1 MYMHISF
8 DAFARNVRQR
18 LIELSE
24 MASPMKM
31 KRTNLQ
37 QRVLSAG
44 VILLTVAGLAACGG
58 DKAKKT
64 GQALASV
71 NGEEITALQLNEE
84 LQRAGVPAAQQEV
97 ASKQLLEALIDRQ
110 VVENAAVKDKLD
122 RDPKVMQAIE
132 RAKALIISQAY
143 MQKKLSGIARPTKA
157 EVEEYFNKHPE
168 LFSNRKQF
176 DMRQLLIASKDM
188 NDALKQVID
197 KSKSLDEV
205 AAWMDSNK
213 VGFARGQVSRTTT
226 DLAPELGAKLQGMP
240 KGQLFIINEGERSML
255 MSIVDV
261 KDVPLTLAVAG
272 PQIEQYLVN
281 TRTKDGAKQ
290 EMDRLRA
297 AAKIEYLNQ
306 AAPATA
312 GTAASGAAAAAP
324 AASAGTGATER
335 GVAGLK

>member
-1 MYMHISF
+1 
-8 DAFARNVRQR
+8 
-18 LIELSE
+18 
-24 MASPMKM
+24 MKM
-31 KRTNLQ
+31 KRIDVQ
-37 QRVLSAG
+37 QRILTAG

-58 DKAKKT
+58 DKQKKV

-84 LQRAGVPAAQQEV
+84 LQRAGVPAAQQEA

-110 VVENAAVKDKLD
+110 VVENVALKEKID
-122 RDPKVMQAIE
+122 RDPKVMQAVE

-143 MQKKLSGIARPTKA
+143 MQKKLSGMARPSKA
-157 EVEEYFNKHPE
+157 EVEDYFNKHPE

-205 AAWMDSNK
+205 AAWMESSK
-213 VGFARGQVSRTTT
+213 IGFARAQVSRTTT
-226 DLAPELGAKLQGMP
+226 DLAPELIAKLQAMP
-240 KGQLFIINEGERSML
+240 KGQLFIINEGERAML
-255 MSIVDV
+255 MTIIDI
-261 KDVPLTLAVAG
+261 KDVPVKLAAAA

-281 TRTKDGAKQ
+281 TRTKDAAKQ
-290 EMDRLRA
+290 EMERLRA

-306 AAPATA
+306 PAAA
-312 GTAASGAAAAAP
+312 TAASGAAS
-324 AASAGTGATER
+324 AASANASAAAAAR

>member
-1 MYMHISF
+1 
-8 DAFARNVRQR
+8 
-18 LIELSE
+18 
-24 MASPMKM
+24 M
-31 KRTNLQ
+31 KRIDVQ
-37 QRVLSAG
+37 QRILTAG

-58 DKAKKT
+58 DKQKKV

-84 LQRAGVPAAQQEV
+84 LQRAGVPAAQQEA

-110 VVENAAVKDKLD
+110 VVENVALKEKID

-143 MQKKLSGIARPTKA
+143 MQKKLSGIARPSKA
-157 EVEEYFNKHPE
+157 EVEDYFNKHPE

-205 AAWMDSNK
+205 AAWMESNK
-213 VGFARGQVSRTTT
+213 IGFARGQVSRTTT
-226 DLAPELGAKLQGMP
+226 DLAPELVAKLQSMP
-240 KGQLFIINEGERSML
+240 KGQLFIINEGERAML
-255 MSIVDV
+255 MTIVDIKEVPV
-261 KDVPLTLAVAG
+261 KLAAAA

-281 TRTKDGAKQ
+281 TRAKDAAKQ
-290 EMDRLRA
+290 EMERLRA

-306 AAPATA
+306 PAASAA
-312 GTAASGAAAAAP
+312 TAASGAAS
-324 AASAGTGATER
+324 AASASASAAATAR

>member
-1 MYMHISF
+1 M
-8 DAFARNVRQR
+8 NV
-18 LIELSE
+18 
-24 MASPMKM
+24 
-31 KRTNLQ
+31 Q
-37 QRVLSAG
+37 QRILTAG

-58 DKAKKT
+58 DKQKKV

-84 LQRAGVPAAQQEV
+84 LQRAGVPAAQQEA

-110 VVENAAVKDKLD
+110 VVENVALKEKID
-122 RDPKVMQAIE
+122 RDPKVMQAVE

-143 MQKKLSGIARPTKA
+143 MQKKLSGMAPPSKA
-157 EVEEYFNKHPE
+157 EVEDYFNKHPE

-205 AAWMDSNK
+205 AAWMESNK
-213 VGFARGQVSRTTT
+213 IGFARAQVSRTTT
-226 DLAPELGAKLQGMP
+226 DLAPELVTKLQAMP
-240 KGQLFIINEGERSML
+240 KGQLFIINEGERAML
-255 MSIVDV
+255 MTIVDI
-261 KDVPLTLAVAG
+261 KDVPVKLAAAA

-281 TRTKDGAKQ
+281 TRTKDAAKK
-290 EMDRLRA
+290 EMERLRA

-306 AAPATA
+306 PAASAA
-312 GTAASGAAAAAP
+312 TAASGAAS
-324 AASAGTGATER
+324 AASASASAAATAR

>member
-1 MYMHISF
+1 
-8 DAFARNVRQR
+8 
-18 LIELSE
+18 
-24 MASPMKM
+24 MKM
-31 KRTNLQ
+31 NRIDVQ
-37 QRVLSAG
+37 QRILTAG

-58 DKAKKT
+58 DKQKKV

-84 LQRAGVPAAQQEV
+84 LQRAGVPAAQQEA

-110 VVENAAVKDKLD
+110 VVENVALKEKID

-143 MQKKLSGIARPTKA
+143 MQKKLSGIARPSKA
-157 EVEEYFNKHPE
+157 EVEDYFNKHPE

-176 DMRQLLIASKDM
+176 DMRQLLISSKDM

-205 AAWMDSNK
+205 AAWMESNK
-213 VGFARGQVSRTTT
+213 IGFARGQVSRTTT
-226 DLAPELGAKLQGMP
+226 ELAPELVAKLQAMP
-240 KGQLFIINEGERSML
+240 KGQLFIINEGERAML
-255 MSIVDV
+255 MTIVDIKEVPV
-261 KDVPLTLAVAG
+261 KLAAAA

-281 TRTKDGAKQ
+281 TRTKDAAKQ
-290 EMDRLRA
+290 EMERLRA

-306 AAPATA
+306 PAAAA
-312 GTAASGAAAAAP
+312 TAASGAAS
-324 AASAGTGATER
+324 AASAGASAAATAR

>member
-1 MYMHISF
+1 
-8 DAFARNVRQR
+8 
-18 LIELSE
+18 
-24 MASPMKM
+24 M
-31 KRTNLQ
+31 KRMNVQ
-37 QRVLSAG
+37 QRILTAG

-58 DKAKKT
+58 DKQKKV

-84 LQRAGVPAAQQEV
+84 LQRAGVPAAQQEA

-110 VVENAAVKDKLD
+110 VVENVALKEKID
-122 RDPKVMQAIE
+122 RDPKVMQAVE

-143 MQKKLSGIARPTKA
+143 MQKKLSGMAPPSKA
-157 EVEEYFNKHPE
+157 EVEDYFNKHPE

-205 AAWMDSNK
+205 AAWMESNK
-213 VGFARGQVSRTTT
+213 IGFARAQVSRTTT
-226 DLAPELGAKLQGMP
+226 DLAPELVGKLQSMP
-240 KGQLFIINEGERSML
+240 KGQLFIINEGERAML
-255 MSIVDV
+255 MTIVDI
-261 KDVPLTLAVAG
+261 KDVPVKLATAA

-281 TRTKDGAKQ
+281 TRAKDAAKQ
-290 EMDRLRA
+290 EMERLRA

-306 AAPATA
+306 PAASAA
-312 GTAASGAAAAAP
+312 TAASGAAS
-324 AASAGTGATER
+324 AASASASAAATAR

>member
-1 MYMHISF
+1 
-8 DAFARNVRQR
+8 
-18 LIELSE
+18 

-31 KRTNLQ
+31 KRIDVQ
-37 QRVLSAG
+37 QRILTAG

-58 DKAKKT
+58 DKQKKV

-84 LQRAGVPAAQQEV
+84 LQRAGVPAAQQEA

-110 VVENAAVKDKLD
+110 VVENVALKEKID
-122 RDPKVMQAIE
+122 RDPKVMQAVE

-143 MQKKLSGIARPTKA
+143 MQKKLSGMAPPSKA
-157 EVEEYFNKHPE
+157 EVEDYFNKHPE

-205 AAWMDSNK
+205 AAWMESNK
-213 VGFARGQVSRTTT
+213 IGFARAQVSRTTT
-226 DLAPELGAKLQGMP
+226 DLAPELVTKLQAMP
-240 KGQLFIINEGERSML
+240 KGQLFIINEGERAML
-255 MSIVDV
+255 MTIVDI
-261 KDVPLTLAVAG
+261 KDVPVKLAAAA

-281 TRTKDGAKQ
+281 TRAKDAAKK

-306 AAPATA
+306 PAASAA
-312 GTAASGAAAAAP
+312 TAASGAAS
-324 AASAGTGATER
+324 AASASASAAATAR

>member
-1 MYMHISF
+1 
-8 DAFARNVRQR
+8 
-18 LIELSE
+18 
-24 MASPMKM
+24 MKM
-31 KRTNLQ
+31 KRMNVQ
-37 QRVLSAG
+37 QRILTAG

-58 DKAKKT
+58 DKQKKV

-84 LQRAGVPAAQQEV
+84 LQRAGVPAAQQEA

-110 VVENAAVKDKLD
+110 VVENVALKEKID
-122 RDPKVMQAIE
+122 RDPKVMQAVE

-143 MQKKLSGIARPTKA
+143 MQKKLSGMAPPSKA
-157 EVEEYFNKHPE
+157 EVEDYFNKHPE

-176 DMRQLLIASKDM
+176 DMRQLLISSKDM

-205 AAWMDSNK
+205 AAWMESNK
-213 VGFARGQVSRTTT
+213 IGFARAQVSRTTT
-226 DLAPELGAKLQGMP
+226 DLAPELVAKLQSMP
-240 KGQLFIINEGERSML
+240 KGQLFIINEGERAML
-255 MSIVDV
+255 MTIVDI
-261 KDVPLTLAVAG
+261 KDVPVKLAAAA

-281 TRTKDGAKQ
+281 TRAKDAAKQ
-290 EMDRLRA
+290 EMERLRA

-306 AAPATA
+306 PAAASA
-312 GTAASGAAAAAP
+312 ATAASGAAS
-324 AASAGTGATER
+324 AASASASAAATAR

>member
-1 MYMHISF
+1 
-8 DAFARNVRQR
+8 
-18 LIELSE
+18 
-24 MASPMKM
+24 M
-31 KRTNLQ
+31 KRINVQ
-37 QRVLSAG
+37 QRILTAG

-58 DKAKKT
+58 DKQKKV

-84 LQRAGVPAAQQEV
+84 LQRAGVPAAQQEA

-110 VVENAAVKDKLD
+110 VVENVALKEKID
-122 RDPKVMQAIE
+122 RDPKVMQAVE

-143 MQKKLSGIARPTKA
+143 MQKKLSGMAPPSKA
-157 EVEEYFNKHPE
+157 EVEDYFNKHPE

-205 AAWMDSNK
+205 AAWMESNK
-213 VGFARGQVSRTTT
+213 IGFARAQVSRTTT
-226 DLAPELGAKLQGMP
+226 DLAPELVTKLQAMP
-240 KGQLFIINEGERSML
+240 KGQLFIINEGERAML
-255 MSIVDV
+255 MTIVDIKEVPV
-261 KDVPLTLAVAG
+261 KLAAAA

-281 TRTKDGAKQ
+281 TRAKDAAKQ
-290 EMDRLRA
+290 EMERLRA

-306 AAPATA
+306 PAAATA
-312 GTAASGAAAAAP
+312 AASGAAS
-324 AASAGTGATER
+324 AASASASAAATAR

>member
-1 MYMHISF
+1 
-8 DAFARNVRQR
+8 
-18 LIELSE
+18 
-24 MASPMKM
+24 M
-31 KRTNLQ
+31 KRMNVQ
-37 QRVLSAG
+37 QRILTAG

-58 DKAKKT
+58 DKQKKV

-84 LQRAGVPAAQQEV
+84 LQRAGVPAAQQEA

-110 VVENAAVKDKLD
+110 VVENVALKEKID
-122 RDPKVMQAIE
+122 RDPKVMQAVE

-143 MQKKLSGIARPTKA
+143 MQKKLSGMAPPSKA
-157 EVEEYFNKHPE
+157 EVEDYFNKHPE

-205 AAWMDSNK
+205 AAWMESNK
-213 VGFARGQVSRTTT
+213 IGFARGQVSRTTT
-226 DLAPELGAKLQGMP
+226 DLAPELVGKLQSMP
-240 KGQLFIINEGERSML
+240 KGQLFIINEGERAML
-255 MSIVDV
+255 MTIVDIKEVPV
-261 KDVPLTLAVAG
+261 KLAAAA

-281 TRTKDGAKQ
+281 TRAKDAAKQ
-290 EMDRLRA
+290 EMERLRA

-306 AAPATA
+306 PAASAA
-312 GTAASGAAAAAP
+312 TAASGAAS
-324 AASAGTGATER
+324 AASASASAAATAR

>member
-1 MYMHISF
+1 
-8 DAFARNVRQR
+8 
-18 LIELSE
+18 
-24 MASPMKM
+24 M
-31 KRTNLQ
+31 KRMNVP
-37 QRVLSAG
+37 QRILTAG

-58 DKAKKT
+58 DKQKKV

-84 LQRAGVPAAQQEV
+84 LQRAGVPAAQQEA

-110 VVENAAVKDKLD
+110 VVENVALKEKID
-122 RDPKVMQAIE
+122 RDPKVMQAVE

-143 MQKKLSGIARPTKA
+143 MQKKLSGMAPPSKA
-157 EVEEYFNKHPE
+157 EVEDYFNKHPE

-205 AAWMDSNK
+205 AAWMESNK
-213 VGFARGQVSRTTT
+213 IGFARGQVSRTTT
-226 DLAPELGAKLQGMP
+226 DLAPELVAKLQSMP
-240 KGQLFIINEGERSML
+240 KGQLFIINEGERAML
-255 MSIVDV
+255 MTIVDIKEVPV
-261 KDVPLTLAVAG
+261 KLAAAA

-281 TRTKDGAKQ
+281 TRAKDAAKQ
-290 EMDRLRA
+290 EMERLRA

-306 AAPATA
+306 PAAA
-312 GTAASGAAAAAP
+312 TAASGAAS
-324 AASAGTGATER
+324 AASASASAAATAR

>member
-1 MYMHISF
+1 
-8 DAFARNVRQR
+8 
-18 LIELSE
+18 
-24 MASPMKM
+24 M
-31 KRTNLQ
+31 KRIDVQ
-37 QRVLSAG
+37 QRILTAG

-58 DKAKKT
+58 DKQKKV

-84 LQRAGVPAAQQEV
+84 LQRAGVPAAQQEA

-110 VVENAAVKDKLD
+110 VVENVALKEKID
-122 RDPKVMQAIE
+122 RDPKVMQAVE

-143 MQKKLSGIARPTKA
+143 MQKKLSGIARPSKA
-157 EVEEYFNKHPE
+157 EVEDYFNKHPE

-205 AAWMDSNK
+205 AAWMESNK
-213 VGFARGQVSRTTT
+213 IGFARAQVSRTTT
-226 DLAPELGAKLQGMP
+226 DLAPELVGKLQSMP
-240 KGQLFIINEGERSML
+240 KGQLFIINEGDRAML
-255 MSIVDV
+255 MTIIDI
-261 KDVPLTLAVAG
+261 KDVPVKLAAAA

-281 TRTKDGAKQ
+281 TRAKDAAKK

-306 AAPATA
+306 PAAATA
-312 GTAASGAAAAAP
+312 ATAASGAAS
-324 AASAGTGATER
+324 AASASAGAAAAAR

>member
-1 MYMHISF
+1 
-8 DAFARNVRQR
+8 
-18 LIELSE
+18 
-24 MASPMKM
+24 M
-31 KRTNLQ
+31 KRINVQ
-37 QRVLSAG
+37 QRILTAG

-58 DKAKKT
+58 DKQKKV

-84 LQRAGVPAAQQEV
+84 LQRAGVPAAQQEA

-110 VVENAAVKDKLD
+110 VVENVALKEKID
-122 RDPKVMQAIE
+122 RDPKVMQAVE

-143 MQKKLSGIARPTKA
+143 MQKKLSGMAPPSKA
-157 EVEEYFNKHPE
+157 EVEDYFNKHPE

-176 DMRQLLIASKDM
+176 DMRQLLISSKDM

-205 AAWMDSNK
+205 AAWMESNK
-213 VGFARGQVSRTTT
+213 IGFARGQVSRTTT
-226 DLAPELGAKLQGMP
+226 DLAPELVGKLQSMP
-240 KGQLFIINEGERSML
+240 KGQLFIINEGDRAML
-255 MSIVDV
+255 MTIVDIKEVPV
-261 KDVPLTLAVAG
+261 KLAAAA

-281 TRTKDGAKQ
+281 TRTKDAAKQ
-290 EMDRLRA
+290 EMERLRA

-306 AAPATA
+306 PAAA
-312 GTAASGAAAAAP
+312 TAASGAAS
-324 AASAGTGATER
+324 AASASASAAATAR

>member
-1 MYMHISF
+1 
-8 DAFARNVRQR
+8 
-18 LIELSE
+18 
-24 MASPMKM
+24 M
-31 KRTNLQ
+31 KRMNVQ
-37 QRVLSAG
+37 QRILTAG

-58 DKAKKT
+58 DKQKKV

-110 VVENAAVKDKLD
+110 VVENVALKEKID
-122 RDPKVMQAIE
+122 RDPKVMQAVE

-143 MQKKLSGIARPTKA
+143 MQKKLSGMAPPSKA
-157 EVEEYFNKHPE
+157 EVEDYFNKHPE

-205 AAWMDSNK
+205 AAWMESNK
-213 VGFARGQVSRTTT
+213 IGFARAQVSRTTT
-226 DLAPELGAKLQGMP
+226 DLAPELVAKLQSMP
-240 KGQLFIINEGERSML
+240 KGQLFIINEGERAML
-255 MSIVDV
+255 MTIVDI
-261 KDVPLTLAVAG
+261 KDVPVKLAAAA

-281 TRTKDGAKQ
+281 TRAKDAAKQ

-306 AAPATA
+306 PAA
-312 GTAASGAAAAAP
+312 TAASGAAS
-324 AASAGTGATER
+324 AASASASAAATAR

>member
-1 MYMHISF
+1 
-8 DAFARNVRQR
+8 
-18 LIELSE
+18 
-24 MASPMKM
+24 MKM
-31 KRTNLQ
+31 KRMNVQ
-37 QRVLSAG
+37 QRILTAG

-58 DKAKKT
+58 DKQKKV

-84 LQRAGVPAAQQEV
+84 LQRAGVPAAQQEA

-110 VVENAAVKDKLD
+110 VVENVALKEKID
-122 RDPKVMQAIE
+122 RDPKVMQAVE

-143 MQKKLSGIARPTKA
+143 MQKKLSGMAPPSKA
-157 EVEEYFNKHPE
+157 EVEDYFNKHPE

-205 AAWMDSNK
+205 AAWMESNK
-213 VGFARGQVSRTTT
+213 IGFARAQVSRTTT
-226 DLAPELGAKLQGMP
+226 DLAPELVAKLQSMP
-240 KGQLFIINEGERSML
+240 KGQLFIINEGERAML
-255 MSIVDV
+255 MTIVDI
-261 KDVPLTLAVAG
+261 KDVPVKLAAAA

-281 TRTKDGAKQ
+281 TRAKDAAKQ
-290 EMDRLRA
+290 EMERLRA

-306 AAPATA
+306 PAAASA
-312 GTAASGAAAAAP
+312 ATAASGAAS
-324 AASAGTGATER
+324 AASASASAAATAR

>member
-1 MYMHISF
+1 
-8 DAFARNVRQR
+8 
-18 LIELSE
+18 
-24 MASPMKM
+24 M
-31 KRTNLQ
+31 KRMNVP
-37 QRVLSAG
+37 QRILTAG

-58 DKAKKT
+58 DKQKKV

-84 LQRAGVPAAQQEV
+84 LQRAGVPAAQQEA

-110 VVENAAVKDKLD
+110 VVENVALKEKID
-122 RDPKVMQAIE
+122 RDPKVMQAVE

-143 MQKKLSGIARPTKA
+143 MQKKLSGMAPPSKA
-157 EVEEYFNKHPE
+157 EVEDYFNKHPE

-205 AAWMDSNK
+205 AAWMESNK
-213 VGFARGQVSRTTT
+213 IGFARAQVSRTTT
-226 DLAPELGAKLQGMP
+226 DLAPELVGKLQSMP
-240 KGQLFIINEGERSML
+240 KGQLFIINEGERAML
-255 MSIVDV
+255 MTIVDI
-261 KDVPLTLAVAG
+261 KDVPVKLAAAA

-281 TRTKDGAKQ
+281 TRAKDAAKQ
-290 EMDRLRA
+290 EMERLRA

-306 AAPATA
+306 PAAA
-312 GTAASGAAAAAP
+312 TAASGAAS
-324 AASAGTGATER
+324 AASASASAAATAR

>member
-1 MYMHISF
+1 
-8 DAFARNVRQR
+8 
-18 LIELSE
+18 
-24 MASPMKM
+24 MKM
-31 KRTNLQ
+31 KRIDVQ
-37 QRVLSAG
+37 QRILTAG

-58 DKAKKT
+58 DKQKKV

-84 LQRAGVPAAQQEV
+84 LQRAGVPAAQQEA

-110 VVENAAVKDKLD
+110 VVENVALKEKID
-122 RDPKVMQAIE
+122 RDPKVMQAVE

-143 MQKKLSGIARPTKA
+143 MQKKLSGMARPSKA
-157 EVEEYFNKHPE
+157 EVEDYFNKHPE

-205 AAWMDSNK
+205 AAWMESNK
-213 VGFARGQVSRTTT
+213 IGFARAQVSRTTT
-226 DLAPELGAKLQGMP
+226 DLAPELIAKLQAMP
-240 KGQLFIINEGERSML
+240 KGQLFIINEGERAML
-255 MSIVDV
+255 MTIVDI
-261 KDVPLTLAVAG
+261 KDVPVKLAAAA

-281 TRTKDGAKQ
+281 TRTKDAAKQ
-290 EMDRLRA
+290 EMERLRA

-306 AAPATA
+306 PAAAT
-312 GTAASGAAAAAP
+312 TASGAAS
-324 AASAGTGATER
+324 AASASASAAATAR

>member
-1 MYMHISF
+1 
-8 DAFARNVRQR
+8 
-18 LIELSE
+18 
-24 MASPMKM
+24 M
-31 KRTNLQ
+31 KRIDVQ
-37 QRVLSAG
+37 QRILTAG

-58 DKAKKT
+58 DKQKKV

-84 LQRAGVPAAQQEV
+84 LQRAGVPAAQQEA

-110 VVENAAVKDKLD
+110 VVENVALKEKID

-143 MQKKLSGIARPTKA
+143 MQKKLSGMAPPSKA
-157 EVEEYFNKHPE
+157 EVEDYFNKHPE

-205 AAWMDSNK
+205 AAWMESNK
-213 VGFARGQVSRTTT
+213 IGFARAQVSRTTT
-226 DLAPELGAKLQGMP
+226 DLAPELVGKLQSMP
-240 KGQLFIINEGERSML
+240 KGQLFIINEGERAML
-255 MSIVDV
+255 MTIVDIKEVPV
-261 KDVPLTLAVAG
+261 KLAAAA

-281 TRTKDGAKQ
+281 TRTKDAAKQ
-290 EMDRLRA
+290 EMERLRA

-306 AAPATA
+306 PAAA
-312 GTAASGAAAAAP
+312 TAASGAAS
-324 AASAGTGATER
+324 AASASAGAAATAR

>member
-1 MYMHISF
+1 
-8 DAFARNVRQR
+8 
-18 LIELSE
+18 
-24 MASPMKM
+24 M
-31 KRTNLQ
+31 KRINVQ
-37 QRVLSAG
+37 QRILTAG

-58 DKAKKT
+58 DKQKKV

-84 LQRAGVPAAQQEV
+84 LQRAGVPAAQQEA

-110 VVENAAVKDKLD
+110 VVENVALKEKID
-122 RDPKVMQAIE
+122 RDPKVMQAVE

-143 MQKKLSGIARPTKA
+143 MQKKLSGMAPPSKA
-157 EVEEYFNKHPE
+157 EVEDYFNKHPE

-205 AAWMDSNK
+205 AAWMESNK
-213 VGFARGQVSRTTT
+213 IGFARAQVSRTTT
-226 DLAPELGAKLQGMP
+226 DLAPELVAKLQSMP
-240 KGQLFIINEGERSML
+240 KGQLFIINEGERAML
-255 MSIVDV
+255 MTIVDI
-261 KDVPLTLAVAG
+261 KDVPVKLAVAA

-281 TRTKDGAKQ
+281 TRAKDAAKQ
-290 EMDRLRA
+290 EMERLRA

-306 AAPATA
+306 PAASAA
-312 GTAASGAAAAAP
+312 TAASGAAS
-324 AASAGTGATER
+324 AASASASAAATAR

>member
-1 MYMHISF
+1 M
-8 DAFARNVRQR
+8 
-18 LIELSE
+18 
-24 MASPMKM
+24 
-31 KRTNLQ
+31 
-37 QRVLSAG
+37 
-44 VILLTVAGLAACGG
+44 AGLAACGG
-58 DKAKKT
+58 DKQKKV

-84 LQRAGVPAAQQEV
+84 LQRAGVPAAQQEA

-110 VVENAAVKDKLD
+110 VVENVALKEKID
-122 RDPKVMQAIE
+122 RDPKVMQAVE

-143 MQKKLSGIARPTKA
+143 MQKKLSGIARPSKA
-157 EVEEYFNKHPE
+157 EVEDYFNKHPE

-205 AAWMDSNK
+205 AAWMESNK
-213 VGFARGQVSRTTT
+213 IGFARAQVSRTTT
-226 DLAPELGAKLQGMP
+226 DLAPELVGKLQSMP
-240 KGQLFIINEGERSML
+240 KGQLFIINEGDRAML
-255 MSIVDV
+255 MTIVDI
-261 KDVPLTLAVAG
+261 KDVPVKLAAAA

-281 TRTKDGAKQ
+281 TRAKDAAKK

-306 AAPATA
+306 PAASAA
-312 GTAASGAAAAAP
+312 TAASGAAS
-324 AASAGTGATER
+324 AASASASAAATAR

>member
-1 MYMHISF
+1 
-8 DAFARNVRQR
+8 
-18 LIELSE
+18 
-24 MASPMKM
+24 M
-31 KRTNLQ
+31 KRMNVQ
-37 QRVLSAG
+37 QRILTAG

-58 DKAKKT
+58 DKQKKV

-84 LQRAGVPAAQQEV
+84 LQRAGVPAAQQEA

-110 VVENAAVKDKLD
+110 VVENVALKEKID
-122 RDPKVMQAIE
+122 RDPKVMQAVE

-143 MQKKLSGIARPTKA
+143 MQKKLSGIARPSKA
-157 EVEEYFNKHPE
+157 EVEDYFNKHPE

-205 AAWMDSNK
+205 AAWMESNK
-213 VGFARGQVSRTTT
+213 IGFARAQVSRTTT
-226 DLAPELGAKLQGMP
+226 DLAPELVAKLQSMP
-240 KGQLFIINEGERSML
+240 KGQLFIINEGERAML
-255 MSIVDV
+255 MTIVDI
-261 KDVPLTLAVAG
+261 KDVPVKLAVAA

-281 TRTKDGAKQ
+281 TRAKDAAKQ
-290 EMDRLRA
+290 EMERLRA

-306 AAPATA
+306 PAASAA
-312 GTAASGAAAAAP
+312 TAASGAAS
-324 AASAGTGATER
+324 AASASASAAATAR

>member
-1 MYMHISF
+1 
-8 DAFARNVRQR
+8 
-18 LIELSE
+18 
-24 MASPMKM
+24 M
-31 KRTNLQ
+31 KRMNVQ
-37 QRVLSAG
+37 QRILTAG

-58 DKAKKT
+58 DKQKKV

-110 VVENAAVKDKLD
+110 VVENVALKEKID
-122 RDPKVMQAIE
+122 RDPKVMQAVE

-143 MQKKLSGIARPTKA
+143 MQKKLSGMAPPSKA
-157 EVEEYFNKHPE
+157 EVEDYFNKHPE

-205 AAWMDSNK
+205 AAWMESNK
-213 VGFARGQVSRTTT
+213 IGFARGQVSRTTT
-226 DLAPELGAKLQGMP
+226 DLAPELVAKLQSMP
-240 KGQLFIINEGERSML
+240 KGQLFIINEGERAML
-255 MSIVDV
+255 MTIVDI
-261 KDVPLTLAVAG
+261 KDVPVKLAAAA

-281 TRTKDGAKQ
+281 TRAKDAAKQ
-290 EMDRLRA
+290 EMERLRA

-306 AAPATA
+306 PAASAA
-312 GTAASGAAAAAP
+312 TAASGATSASASAAATA
-324 AASAGTGATER
+324 R

>member
-1 MYMHISF
+1 
-8 DAFARNVRQR
+8 
-18 LIELSE
+18 
-24 MASPMKM
+24 M
-31 KRTNLQ
+31 KRINVQ
-37 QRVLSAG
+37 QRILTAG

-58 DKAKKT
+58 DKQKKV

-84 LQRAGVPAAQQEV
+84 LQRAGVPAAQQEA

-110 VVENAAVKDKLD
+110 VVENVALKEKID

-143 MQKKLSGIARPTKA
+143 MQKKLSGIAPPSKA
-157 EVEEYFNKHPE
+157 EVEDYFNKHPE

-188 NDALKQVID
+188 NEALKQVID

-205 AAWMDSNK
+205 AAWMESNK
-213 VGFARGQVSRTTT
+213 IGFARGQVSRTTT
-226 DLAPELGAKLQGMP
+226 ELAPELVAKLQAMP
-240 KGQLFIINEGERSML
+240 KGQLFIINEGERAML
-255 MSIVDV
+255 MTIVDI
-261 KDVPLTLAVAG
+261 KDVPLKLAVAA

-281 TRTKDGAKQ
+281 TRTKDAAKQ
-290 EMDRLRA
+290 EMERLRA

-306 AAPATA
+306 PAAA
-312 GTAASGAAAAAP
+312 TAASGAAS
-324 AASAGTGATER
+324 AASASASAAATAR

>member
-1 MYMHISF
+1 
-8 DAFARNVRQR
+8 
-18 LIELSE
+18 
-24 MASPMKM
+24 M
-31 KRTNLQ
+31 KRIDVQ
-37 QRVLSAG
+37 QRILTAG

-58 DKAKKT
+58 DKQKKV

-84 LQRAGVPAAQQEV
+84 LQRAGVPAAQQEA

-110 VVENAAVKDKLD
+110 VVENVALKEKID
-122 RDPKVMQAIE
+122 RDPKVMQAVE

-143 MQKKLSGIARPTKA
+143 MQKKLSGMAPPSKA
-157 EVEEYFNKHPE
+157 EVEDYFNKHPE

-205 AAWMDSNK
+205 AAWMESNK
-213 VGFARGQVSRTTT
+213 IGFARAQVSRTTT
-226 DLAPELGAKLQGMP
+226 DLAPELVAKLQSMP
-240 KGQLFIINEGERSML
+240 KGQLFIINEGERAML
-255 MSIVDV
+255 MTIVDIKEVPV
-261 KDVPLTLAVAG
+261 KLAAAA

-281 TRTKDGAKQ
+281 TRAKDAAKQ
-290 EMDRLRA
+290 EMERLRA

-306 AAPATA
+306 
-312 GTAASGAAAAAP
+312 P
-324 AASAGTGATER
+324 AASAATAASASASAAATAR

>member
-1 MYMHISF
+1 
-8 DAFARNVRQR
+8 
-18 LIELSE
+18 
-24 MASPMKM
+24 M
-31 KRTNLQ
+31 KRMNVQ
-37 QRVLSAG
+37 QRILTAG

-58 DKAKKT
+58 DKQKKV

-84 LQRAGVPAAQQEV
+84 LQRAGVPAAQQEA

-110 VVENAAVKDKLD
+110 VVENVALKEKID
-122 RDPKVMQAIE
+122 RDPKVMQAVE

-143 MQKKLSGIARPTKA
+143 MQKKLSGMAPPSKA
-157 EVEEYFNKHPE
+157 EVEDYFNKHPE

-205 AAWMDSNK
+205 AAWMESNK
-213 VGFARGQVSRTTT
+213 IGFARAQVSRTTT
-226 DLAPELGAKLQGMP
+226 DLAPELVAKLQAMP
-240 KGQLFIINEGERSML
+240 KGQLFIINEGERAML
-255 MSIVDV
+255 MTIVDI
-261 KDVPLTLAVAG
+261 KDVPVKLAAAA

-281 TRTKDGAKQ
+281 TRAKDAAKQ

-306 AAPATA
+306 PAASAA
-312 GTAASGAAAAAP
+312 TAASGAASASASAAAT
-324 AASAGTGATER
+324 AR

>member
-1 MYMHISF
+1 
-8 DAFARNVRQR
+8 
-18 LIELSE
+18 
-24 MASPMKM
+24 M
-31 KRTNLQ
+31 KRMNVQ
-37 QRVLSAG
+37 QRILTAG

-58 DKAKKT
+58 DKQKKV

-84 LQRAGVPAAQQEV
+84 LQRAGVPAAQQEA

-110 VVENAAVKDKLD
+110 VVENVALKEKID
-122 RDPKVMQAIE
+122 RDPKVMQAVE

-143 MQKKLSGIARPTKA
+143 MQKKLSGMAPPSKA
-157 EVEEYFNKHPE
+157 EVEDYFNKHPE

-205 AAWMDSNK
+205 AAWMESNK
-213 VGFARGQVSRTTT
+213 IGFARGQVSRTTT
-226 DLAPELGAKLQGMP
+226 DLAPELVAKLQSMP
-240 KGQLFIINEGERSML
+240 KGQLFIINEGERAML
-255 MSIVDV
+255 MTIVDI
-261 KDVPLTLAVAG
+261 KDVPVKLAAAA

-281 TRTKDGAKQ
+281 TRAKDAAKQ

-306 AAPATA
+306 PAASAA
-312 GTAASGAAAAAP
+312 TAASGATSASASAAATA
-324 AASAGTGATER
+324 R

>member
-1 MYMHISF
+1 
-8 DAFARNVRQR
+8 
-18 LIELSE
+18 
-24 MASPMKM
+24 MKM
-31 KRTNLQ
+31 KRIDVQ
-37 QRVLSAG
+37 QRILTAG

-58 DKAKKT
+58 DKQKKV

-84 LQRAGVPAAQQEV
+84 LQRAGVPAAQQEA

-110 VVENAAVKDKLD
+110 VVENVALKEKID

-143 MQKKLSGIARPTKA
+143 MQKKLSGIARPSKA
-157 EVEEYFNKHPE
+157 EVEDYFNKHPE
-168 LFSNRKQF
+168 LFRNRKQF
-176 DMRQLLIASKDM
+176 DLRQLLIASKDM

-205 AAWMDSNK
+205 AAWMESNK
-213 VGFARGQVSRTTT
+213 IGFARGQVSRTTT
-226 DLAPELGAKLQGMP
+226 DLAPELVAKLQSMP
-240 KGQLFIINEGERSML
+240 KGQLFIINEGERAML
-255 MSIVDV
+255 MTIVDIKEVPV
-261 KDVPLTLAVAG
+261 KLAAAA

-281 TRTKDGAKQ
+281 TRAKDAAKQ
-290 EMDRLRA
+290 EMERLRA

-306 AAPATA
+306 PAASAA
-312 GTAASGAAAAAP
+312 TAASGAAS
-324 AASAGTGATER
+324 AASASASAAATAR

>member
-1 MYMHISF
+1 
-8 DAFARNVRQR
+8 
-18 LIELSE
+18 
-24 MASPMKM
+24 M
-31 KRTNLQ
+31 KRMNVP
-37 QRVLSAG
+37 QRILTAG

-58 DKAKKT
+58 DKQKKV

-84 LQRAGVPAAQQEV
+84 LQRAGVPAAQQEA

-110 VVENAAVKDKLD
+110 VVENVALKEKID
-122 RDPKVMQAIE
+122 RDPKVMQAVE

-143 MQKKLSGIARPTKA
+143 MQKKLSGMAPPSKA
-157 EVEEYFNKHPE
+157 EVEDYFNKHPE

-205 AAWMDSNK
+205 AAWMESNK
-213 VGFARGQVSRTTT
+213 IGFARGQVSRTTT
-226 DLAPELGAKLQGMP
+226 DLAPELVAKLQSMP
-240 KGQLFIINEGERSML
+240 KGQLFIINEGERAML
-255 MSIVDV
+255 MTIVDIKEVPV
-261 KDVPLTLAVAG
+261 KLAAAA

-281 TRTKDGAKQ
+281 TRTKDAAKQ
-290 EMDRLRA
+290 EMERLRA

-306 AAPATA
+306 PAAA
-312 GTAASGAAAAAP
+312 TAASGAAS
-324 AASAGTGATER
+324 AASASASAAATAR

>member
-1 MYMHISF
+1 
-8 DAFARNVRQR
+8 
-18 LIELSE
+18 
-24 MASPMKM
+24 MKM
-31 KRTNLQ
+31 KRIDVQ
-37 QRVLSAG
+37 QRILTAG

-58 DKAKKT
+58 DKQKKV

-84 LQRAGVPAAQQEV
+84 LQRAGVPAAQQEA

-110 VVENAAVKDKLD
+110 VVENVALKEKID
-122 RDPKVMQAIE
+122 RDPKVMQAVE

-143 MQKKLSGIARPTKA
+143 MQKKLSGMAPPSKA
-157 EVEEYFNKHPE
+157 EVEDYFNKHPE

-205 AAWMDSNK
+205 AAWMESNK
-213 VGFARGQVSRTTT
+213 IGFARAQVSRTTT
-226 DLAPELGAKLQGMP
+226 DLAPELVAKLQSMP
-240 KGQLFIINEGERSML
+240 KGQLFIINEGERAML
-255 MSIVDV
+255 MTIVDIKEVPV
-261 KDVPLTLAVAG
+261 KLAAAA

-281 TRTKDGAKQ
+281 TRAKDAAKQ
-290 EMDRLRA
+290 EMERLRA

-306 AAPATA
+306 PAAA
-312 GTAASGAAAAAP
+312 TAASGAAS
-324 AASAGTGATER
+324 AASASASAAATAR

>member
-1 MYMHISF
+1 
-8 DAFARNVRQR
+8 
-18 LIELSE
+18 
-24 MASPMKM
+24 M
-31 KRTNLQ
+31 KRIDVQ
-37 QRVLSAG
+37 QRILTAG

-58 DKAKKT
+58 DKQKKV

-84 LQRAGVPAAQQEV
+84 LQRAGVPAAQQEA

-110 VVENAAVKDKLD
+110 VVENVALKEKID
-122 RDPKVMQAIE
+122 RDPKVMQAVE

-143 MQKKLSGIARPTKA
+143 MQKKLSGIARPSKA
-157 EVEEYFNKHPE
+157 EVEDYFNKHPE

-205 AAWMDSNK
+205 AAWMESNK
-213 VGFARGQVSRTTT
+213 IGFARAQVSRTTT
-226 DLAPELGAKLQGMP
+226 DLAPELVGKLQSMP
-240 KGQLFIINEGERSML
+240 KGQLFIINEGDRAML
-255 MSIVDV
+255 MTIVDI
-261 KDVPLTLAVAG
+261 KDVPVKLAAAA

-281 TRTKDGAKQ
+281 TRTKDAAKQ
-290 EMDRLRA
+290 EMERLRA

-306 AAPATA
+306 PAAATA
-312 GTAASGAAAAAP
+312 ATAATAASGAAS
-324 AASAGTGATER
+324 AASASAGAAAAAR

>member
-1 MYMHISF
+1 
-8 DAFARNVRQR
+8 
-18 LIELSE
+18 
-24 MASPMKM
+24 M
-31 KRTNLQ
+31 KRMNVQ
-37 QRVLSAG
+37 QRILTAG

-58 DKAKKT
+58 DKQKKV

-84 LQRAGVPAAQQEV
+84 LQRAGVPAAQQEA

-110 VVENAAVKDKLD
+110 VVENVALKEKID
-122 RDPKVMQAIE
+122 RDPKVMQAVE

-143 MQKKLSGIARPTKA
+143 MQKKLSGMAPPSKA
-157 EVEEYFNKHPE
+157 EVEDYFNKHPE

-205 AAWMDSNK
+205 AAWMESNK
-213 VGFARGQVSRTTT
+213 IGFARAQVSRTTT
-226 DLAPELGAKLQGMP
+226 DLAPELVAKLQSMP
-240 KGQLFIINEGERSML
+240 KGQLFIINEGERAML
-255 MSIVDV
+255 MTIVDIKEVPV
-261 KDVPLTLAVAG
+261 KLAAAA

-281 TRTKDGAKQ
+281 TRAKDAAKQ
-290 EMDRLRA
+290 EMERLRA

-306 AAPATA
+306 PAASAA
-312 GTAASGAAAAAP
+312 TAASGAAS
-324 AASAGTGATER
+324 AASASASAAATAR

>member
-1 MYMHISF
+1 
-8 DAFARNVRQR
+8 
-18 LIELSE
+18 
-24 MASPMKM
+24 M
-31 KRTNLQ
+31 KRMNVQ
-37 QRVLSAG
+37 QRILTAG

-58 DKAKKT
+58 DKQKKV

-84 LQRAGVPAAQQEV
+84 LQRAGVPAAQQEA

-110 VVENAAVKDKLD
+110 VVENVALKEKID
-122 RDPKVMQAIE
+122 RDPKVMQAVE

-143 MQKKLSGIARPTKA
+143 MQKKLSGMAPPSKA
-157 EVEEYFNKHPE
+157 EVEDYFNKHPE

-205 AAWMDSNK
+205 AAWMESNK
-213 VGFARGQVSRTTT
+213 IGFARAQVSRTTT
-226 DLAPELGAKLQGMP
+226 DLAPELVAKLQSMP
-240 KGQLFIINEGERSML
+240 KGQLFIINEGERAML
-255 MSIVDV
+255 MTIVDI
-261 KDVPLTLAVAG
+261 KDVPVNLAAAA

-281 TRTKDGAKQ
+281 TRAKDAAKQ

-306 AAPATA
+306 PAASAA
-312 GTAASGAAAAAP
+312 TAASGAASASSASASAAAT
-324 AASAGTGATER
+324 AR

>member
-1 MYMHISF
+1 
-8 DAFARNVRQR
+8 
-18 LIELSE
+18 
-24 MASPMKM
+24 M
-31 KRTNLQ
+31 KRIDVQ
-37 QRVLSAG
+37 QRILTAG

-58 DKAKKT
+58 DKQKKV

-84 LQRAGVPAAQQEV
+84 LQRAGVPAAQQEA

-110 VVENAAVKDKLD
+110 VVENVALKEKID

-143 MQKKLSGIARPTKA
+143 MQKKLSGVTRPSKA
-157 EVEEYFNKHPE
+157 EVEDYFNKHPE

-205 AAWMDSNK
+205 AAWMENNK
-213 VGFARGQVSRTTT
+213 IGFARGQVSRTTT
-226 DLAPELGAKLQGMP
+226 ELAPELVAKLQAMP
-240 KGQLFIINEGERSML
+240 KGQLFIINEAERAML
-255 MSIVDV
+255 MTIVDV
-261 KDVPLTLAVAG
+261 KDVPVKLAAAA
-272 PQIEQYLVN
+272 PQIEQYLIN
-281 TRTKDGAKQ
+281 TRTKDAAKQ
-290 EMDRLRA
+290 EMERLRA

-306 AAPATA
+306 PAAAA
-312 GTAASGAAAAAP
+312 TAASGAASAAST
-324 AASAGTGATER
+324 AASAAATAR

>member
-1 MYMHISF
+1 
-8 DAFARNVRQR
+8 
-18 LIELSE
+18 
-24 MASPMKM
+24 MKM
-31 KRTNLQ
+31 KRMNVP
-37 QRVLSAG
+37 QRILTAG

-58 DKAKKT
+58 DKQKKV

-84 LQRAGVPAAQQEV
+84 LQRAGVPAAQQEA

-110 VVENAAVKDKLD
+110 VVENVALKEKID
-122 RDPKVMQAIE
+122 RDPKVMQAVE

-143 MQKKLSGIARPTKA
+143 MQKKLSGMAPPSKA
-157 EVEEYFNKHPE
+157 EVEDYFNKHPE

-188 NDALKQVID
+188 NDALKQVMD

-205 AAWMDSNK
+205 AAWMESNK
-213 VGFARGQVSRTTT
+213 IGFARAQVSRTTT
-226 DLAPELGAKLQGMP
+226 DLAPELVAKLQSMP
-240 KGQLFIINEGERSML
+240 KGQLFIINEGERAML
-255 MSIVDV
+255 MTIVDIKEVPV
-261 KDVPLTLAVAG
+261 KLAAAA

-281 TRTKDGAKQ
+281 TRAKDAAKQ
-290 EMDRLRA
+290 EMERLRA

-306 AAPATA
+306 PAAA
-312 GTAASGAAAAAP
+312 TAASGAAS
-324 AASAGTGATER
+324 AASASASAAATAR

>member
-1 MYMHISF
+1 
-8 DAFARNVRQR
+8 
-18 LIELSE
+18 
-24 MASPMKM
+24 MKM
-31 KRTNLQ
+31 KRMNVP
-37 QRVLSAG
+37 QRILTAG

-58 DKAKKT
+58 DKQKKV

-84 LQRAGVPAAQQEV
+84 LQRAGVPAAQQEA

-110 VVENAAVKDKLD
+110 VVENVALKEKID
-122 RDPKVMQAIE
+122 RDPKVMQAVE

-143 MQKKLSGIARPTKA
+143 MQKKLSGMAPPSKA
-157 EVEEYFNKHPE
+157 EVEDYFNKHPE

-205 AAWMDSNK
+205 AAWMESNK
-213 VGFARGQVSRTTT
+213 IGFARGQVSRTTT
-226 DLAPELGAKLQGMP
+226 DLAPELVAKLQSMP
-240 KGQLFIINEGERSML
+240 KGQLFIINEGERAML
-255 MSIVDV
+255 MTIVDIKEVPV
-261 KDVPLTLAVAG
+261 KLAAAA

-281 TRTKDGAKQ
+281 TRAKDAAKQ
-290 EMDRLRA
+290 EMERLRA

-306 AAPATA
+306 PAAA
-312 GTAASGAAAAAP
+312 TAASGAAS
-324 AASAGTGATER
+324 AASASASAAATAR

>member
-1 MYMHISF
+1 
-8 DAFARNVRQR
+8 
-18 LIELSE
+18 
-24 MASPMKM
+24 MASLMKM
-31 KRTNLQ
+31 KRTDLQ
-37 QRVLSAG
+37 QRLLSAG

-71 NGEEITALQLNEE
+71 NGQEITALQLNEE
-84 LQRAGVPAAQQEV
+84 LQRAGVPAAQQEA

-110 VVENAAVKDKLD
+110 VIENVAVKEKID

-143 MQKKLSGIARPTKA
+143 MQKKLSGVARPTKA
-157 EVEEYFNKHPE
+157 EVADYFNKHPE

-197 KSKSLDEV
+197 KSKSLEEV

-213 VGFARGQVSRTTT
+213 VGFARGQVSRTST

-255 MSIVDV
+255 MTIVDV
-261 KDVPLTLAVAG
+261 KDVPVTQAVAA
-272 PQIEQYLVN
+272 PQIEQYLIN
-281 TRTKDGAKQ
+281 TRTKDAAKQ

-306 AAPATA
+306 AA
-312 GTAASGAAAAAP
+312 ASGS
-324 AASAGTGATER
+324 ASASASSAATER

>member
-1 MYMHISF
+1 
-8 DAFARNVRQR
+8 
-18 LIELSE
+18 
-24 MASPMKM
+24 M
-31 KRTNLQ
+31 KRIDVQ
-37 QRVLSAG
+37 QRILTAG

-58 DKAKKT
+58 DKQKKV

-84 LQRAGVPAAQQEV
+84 LQRAGVPAAQQEA

-110 VVENAAVKDKLD
+110 VVENVALKEKID
-122 RDPKVMQAIE
+122 RDPKVMQAVE

-143 MQKKLSGIARPTKA
+143 MQKKLSGMAPPSKA
-157 EVEEYFNKHPE
+157 EVEDYFNKHPE

-205 AAWMDSNK
+205 AAWMESNK
-213 VGFARGQVSRTTT
+213 IGFARAQVSRTTT
-226 DLAPELGAKLQGMP
+226 DLAPELVGKLQSMP
-240 KGQLFIINEGERSML
+240 KGQLFIINEGERAML
-255 MSIVDV
+255 MTIVDI
-261 KDVPLTLAVAG
+261 KDVPVKLAAAA

-281 TRTKDGAKQ
+281 TRAKDAAKQ
-290 EMDRLRA
+290 EMERLRA

-306 AAPATA
+306 PAAATA
-312 GTAASGAAAAAP
+312 ATAASGAAS
-324 AASAGTGATER
+324 AASASAGAAAAAR